1 MAVLVN
7 LSSYFHL
14 VSFCFF
20 KIFKA
25 RNTTKTAMKVFHDV
39 LDALSGDLA
48 TGQEPQVIE
57 GERLSALVMKMHVER
72 LSGSSIS
79 FVGGSFVLSNMEEIL
94 ESWDEEDCYIL
105 AKVKLKNMA

>member
-1 MAVLVN
+1 
-7 LSSYFHL
+7 
-14 VSFCFF
+14 
-20 KIFKA
+20 
-25 RNTTKTAMKVFHDV
+25 MKVFHDV

-79 FVGGSFVLSNMEEIL
+79 IAGGSFVLSNMEEIL

-105 AKVKLKNMA
+105 AKVKLKNMAKVILMLGLKKKFFTELLLLCPYLFDV